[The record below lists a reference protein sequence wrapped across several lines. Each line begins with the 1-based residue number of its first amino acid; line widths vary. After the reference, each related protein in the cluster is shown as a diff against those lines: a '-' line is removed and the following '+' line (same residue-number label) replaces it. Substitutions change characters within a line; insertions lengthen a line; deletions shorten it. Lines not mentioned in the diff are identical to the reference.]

1 MSLTRE
7 QLQRRFERPTKAI
20 TIDGDELLIRKP
32 SPLEKAKYG
41 EMMANP
47 KTFEVDLSKVGPA
60 QMYLVSR
67 MLVDAEGD
75 RLFDDPKE
83 LDGMDPTF
91 YESLL
96 SECVALVSGTDREAA
111 KVLGESDATRD
122 SSLPVECA

>member
-1 MSLTRE
+1 MSLTKE
-7 QLQRRFERPTKAI
+7 QLKKRFERRAKAI

-47 KTFEVDLSKVGPA
+47 KTFEVDLSKIGPA

-67 MLVDAEGD
+67 MLVDADGN
-75 RLFDDPKE
+75 RLFEDPKE

-91 YESLL
+91 YEALL
-96 SECVALVSGTDREAA
+96 AECVALIGRTDKEEA
-111 KVLGESDATRD
+111 KVLGESDATHA
-122 SSLPVECA
+122 SSSPAESV